1 MLMFFF
7 LFLVLLIVD
16 YYYDVGN
23 KLVRVNVLNERIF
36 KVIEK
41 IFYIEEKLLGLE
53 IDCSLNIIEFLK
65 ILYLFVRF

>member
-36 KVIEK
+36 
-41 IFYIEEKLLGLE
+41 
-53 IDCSLNIIEFLK
+53 
-65 ILYLFVRF
+65 

>member
-1 MLMFFF
+1 MLMFLF

-53 IDCSLNIIEFLK
+53 IDCSLNVIEFLK
-65 ILYLFVRF
+65 ILYLFVCF

>member
-1 MLMFFF
+1 MLMFLF